1 MRIVLYISKVLLLS
15 VFILSMSFLPKAL
28 NISTELALTFSS
40 AFLMALV
47 VSSMQRLFSGFVTFW
62 LEEDFAEVFFE
73 ELDLAVVLEDELVF
87 FVADDEVAFFSDED
101 DNSFRMSSRSSRV
114 NEELLSTEIS
124 SSSGIEMVC
133 LSLEHPAIKKE
144 IEKAAAKKTLL
155 TFIKILL
162 G

>member
-1 MRIVLYISKVLLLS
+1 
-15 VFILSMSFLPKAL
+15 
-28 NISTELALTFSS
+28 
-40 AFLMALV
+40 
-47 VSSMQRLFSGFVTFW
+47 LFSGFVTFW

-87 FVADDEVAFFSDED
+87 FVADDEVAFFFDED

-114 NEELLSTEIS
+114 NEELLSTETS
-124 SSSGIEMVC
+124 SSSGVDTEWS
-133 LSLEHPAIKKE
+133 SLEHPAIKKE